1 MKIRPDGR
9 TITSDM
15 TLLDVVLVRIKQIDK
30 NLKEEL
36 GEDRFNDLRL
46 VRKTMSEEQNKSNN
60 GPDMEII

>member
-9 TITSDM
+9 IITSDM

-46 VRKTMSEEQNKSNN
+46 VRKAMSEEQVKSNN
-60 GPDMEII
+60 

>member
-1 MKIRPDGR
+1 MKIVPDGR
-9 TITSDM
+9 NITSDM

-46 VRKTMSEEQNKSNN
+46 VRKTMSEEQIKSNN
-60 GPDMEII
+60 

>member
-46 VRKTMSEEQNKSNN
+46 VRKAMSEEQIKANN
-60 GPDMEII
+60 

>member
-1 MKIRPDGR
+1 MKIVPDGR
-9 TITSDM
+9 NITSDM

-46 VRKTMSEEQNKSNN
+46 VRKAMSEEQIKANN
-60 GPDMEII
+60 

>member
-9 TITSDM
+9 IITSDM

-46 VRKTMSEEQNKSNN
+46 VRKAMSEEQIKSNN
-60 GPDMEII
+60 

>member
-1 MKIRPDGR
+1 MKIVPDGR
-9 TITSDM
+9 NITSDT

-46 VRKTMSEEQNKSNN
+46 VRKAMSEEQIKANN
-60 GPDMEII
+60 

>member
-1 MKIRPDGR
+1 MKIVPDGR
-9 TITSDM
+9 NITSDM

-60 GPDMEII
+60 GPDMEVI

>member
-9 TITSDM
+9 IITSDM

-60 GPDMEII
+60 GPDMEVI

>member
-1 MKIRPDGR
+1 MKIVPNGR
-9 TITSDM
+9 NITSDM

-46 VRKTMSEEQNKSNN
+46 VRKAMSEEQIKSNN
-60 GPDMEII
+60 

>member
-1 MKIRPDGR
+1 MKIVPDGR
-9 TITSDM
+9 NITSDM

-46 VRKTMSEEQNKSNN
+46 VRKAMSEEQIKSNN
-60 GPDMEII
+60 

>member
-9 TITSDM
+9 NITSDM
-15 TLLDVVLVRIKQIDK
+15 TLLEVVLVRIKQIDK

-46 VRKTMSEEQNKSNN
+46 VRKAMSEEQIKSNN
-60 GPDMEII
+60 

>member
-9 TITSDM
+9 IITSDM

-46 VRKTMSEEQNKSNN
+46 VRKAMSEEQIKANN
-60 GPDMEII
+60 

>member
-1 MKIRPDGR
+1 MKIVPDGR
-9 TITSDM
+9 NITSDM

>member
-9 TITSDM
+9 IITSDM

-36 GEDRFNDLRL
+36 GEDRSNDLRL
-46 VRKTMSEEQNKSNN
+46 VRKAMSEEQIKSNN
-60 GPDMEII
+60 

>member
-60 GPDMEII
+60 GPDMEVI

>member
-46 VRKTMSEEQNKSNN
+46 VRKAMSEEQSKSNS
-60 GPDMEII
+60 GPDMEVI

>member
-46 VRKTMSEEQNKSNN
+46 VRKAMSEEQIKSNN
-60 GPDMEII
+60 

>member
-36 GEDRFNDLRL
+36 GEDRFNDIRL
-46 VRKTMSEEQNKSNN
+46 VRKAMSEEQIKSNN
-60 GPDMEII
+60 

>member
-9 TITSDM
+9 NITSDM

-46 VRKTMSEEQNKSNN
+46 VRKTMSEEQTKSNN
-60 GPDMEII
+60 GPDMEVI